1 MATRK
6 DIENSPLHN
15 SQDLCA
21 LVEKVGYNDHNFR
34 QLINNNGSAVS
45 SLTDFFDDN
54 PGAMEAVQEWIL
66 ENVDLEEDSE
76 EDDFDD
82 EVEEEENE

>member
-6 DIENSPLHN
+6 EIENARLNN

-21 LVEKVGYNDHNFR
+21 LVEKVGYNDQSFR

-54 PGAMEAVQEWIL
+54 PGAMEAVHEWIL
-66 ENVDLEEDSE
+66 ENVELD
-76 EDDFDD
+76 
-82 EVEEEENE
+82 EEEEDEDVVDEEGE